1 MKSLARKLLLAA
13 LSLALSWPGAQ
24 ARAEADFAGAEALSL
39 DELDEVRGGFLT
51 PAGLEIGFGAVVSTF
66 VDGSLALQTRLT
78 WTDTGPVEVLE
89 FGALTPDLAAAA
101 AARGIVLDGGA
112 DLAGLLIAGDGGA
125 TAVVQSLTSD
135 HVAHLVL
142 NNANNRDIRQMT
154 EVTLSLP
161 QFDTMQSDISFQAM
175 SLRLHDAV
183 GAALATAAIR

>member
-1 MKSLARKLLLAA
+1 MMRLPGRFLLAA
-13 LSLALSWPGAQ
+13 LSLALVWPGAP
-24 ARAEADFAGAEALSL
+24 AHATSDFAGSQALSL

-51 PAGLEIGFGAVVSTF
+51 PTGLEIGFGAVVSTF

-112 DLAGLLIAGDGGA
+112 ELAGLLIAGDGGA
-125 TAVVQSLTSD
+125 TAVVQSLTGD

-154 EVTLSLP
+154 EVTLNLP
-161 QFDTMQSDISFQAM
+161 QFGTMQSDIAFQAM

-183 GAALATAAIR
+183 GAALAAAAIR